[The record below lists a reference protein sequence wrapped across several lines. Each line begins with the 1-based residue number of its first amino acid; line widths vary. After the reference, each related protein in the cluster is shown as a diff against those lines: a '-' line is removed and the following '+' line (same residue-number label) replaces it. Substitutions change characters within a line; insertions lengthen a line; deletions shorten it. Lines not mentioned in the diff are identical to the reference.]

1 MYSCSRYIVVHF
13 IWLAFI
19 FIFDPHGQALS
30 DISFL
35 SNDILAAD
43 DVGSDFILP
52 ELNQYSPL
60 DELWRTSDSDQSLD
74 LTDLLSDDDAATDD
88 HRLFD
93 ASGLDDSF
101 FDDNLLVADAQ
112 SCLQQPSGGKK
123 LKARRD
129 SQQNS
134 CANPS
139 SIFNPSI
146 SIPPPGLTDDDD
158 DYTPEDERVRQIEE
172 VKKYWCGD
180 NPNPNGRTF
189 WAVCSLDPYA
199 HLIEGQLRS
208 YFRPSLTFSLSPLPI
223 LLTKLKTSV
232 VACC

>member
-1 MYSCSRYIVVHF
+1 M
-13 IWLAFI
+13 WLAFI
-19 FIFDPHGQALS
+19 FIFIFDPHHGQALS

-35 SNDILAAD
+35 SNDILAD
-43 DVGSDFILP
+43 DDDLGSDFFLP
-52 ELNQYSPL
+52 ESNQYSPL
-60 DELWRTSDSDQSLD
+60 DEFWRTSDSDSDNQSLD
-74 LTDLLSDDDAATDD
+74 LTDLLSDDNAATDD

-93 ASGLDDSF
+93 ATSGLDDSF
-101 FDDNLLVADAQ
+101 FDDDLLVADAQ
-112 SCLQQPSGGKK
+112 SCLQQPPGGKK
-123 LKARRD
+123 LKARRN
-129 SQQNS
+129 SQQDS

-139 SIFNPSI
+139 SIFNPPI

-158 DYTPEDERVRQIEE
+158 YTPEDERVRLIEE

-208 YFRPSLTFSLSPLPI
+208 YLRPSLTF
-223 LLTKLKTSV
+223 LLFSSSNSSNKIENVGRCMLLN
-232 VACC
+232 